1 MKILFVMFLLNENTI
16 TRIAQHM
23 ESKTEIH
30 VKSFDS
36 ILKLIAAKHARS

>member
-1 MKILFVMFLLNENTI
+1 
-16 TRIAQHM
+16 M

-36 ILKLIAAKHARS
+36 ILKLIAAKHARSWILNIEKEEKYQ